1 MHIPLGD
8 FHMIIPHAFPCAL
21 CPPKDETFFQPLS
34 PLGEVHS
41 RKFRDQPTLLGLTK
55 CFRCGLIRGSSR
67 SGLADFNLVIGDYKM
82 AKAATLPKV
91 SLDSKFKVG
100 RKSYTM
106 ADAIAQGVACY
117 DQLYLIQEDQLNLY
131 RELGNILL
139 QIEALFGGD
148 KKAYGSFISTT
159 DMSNENISNADKYD
173 AKWIATHW
181 TKVQSLN
188 KSGKLSA
195 LGVSSIRKIV
205 LEAHPELR
213 KKPKNNSA
221 GNTSKGK
228 GGDDKQPSKAEEVIK
243 NTVFETVV
251 AKDEKELAEQVF
263 DALQAGGFKRSEFA
277 KELAKLFKK

>member
-1 MHIPLGD
+1 
-8 FHMIIPHAFPCAL
+8 
-21 CPPKDETFFQPLS
+21 
-34 PLGEVHS
+34 
-41 RKFRDQPTLLGLTK
+41 
-55 CFRCGLIRGSSR
+55 
-67 SGLADFNLVIGDYKM
+67 
-82 AKAATLPKV
+82 
-91 SLDSKFKVG
+91 
-100 RKSYTM
+100 M

>member
-1 MHIPLGD
+1 
-8 FHMIIPHAFPCAL
+8 
-21 CPPKDETFFQPLS
+21 
-34 PLGEVHS
+34 
-41 RKFRDQPTLLGLTK
+41 
-55 CFRCGLIRGSSR
+55 
-67 SGLADFNLVIGDYKM
+67 M

-159 DMSNENISNADKYD
+159 DMSNENISTADKYD

-243 NTVFETVV
+243 NTVFETVI

>member
-1 MHIPLGD
+1 
-8 FHMIIPHAFPCAL
+8 
-21 CPPKDETFFQPLS
+21 
-34 PLGEVHS
+34 
-41 RKFRDQPTLLGLTK
+41 
-55 CFRCGLIRGSSR
+55 
-67 SGLADFNLVIGDYKM
+67 M

>member
-1 MHIPLGD
+1 M
-8 FHMIIPHAFPCAL
+8 
-21 CPPKDETFFQPLS
+21 T
-34 PLGEVHS
+34 
-41 RKFRDQPTLLGLTK
+41 
-55 CFRCGLIRGSSR
+55 
-67 SGLADFNLVIGDYKM
+67 N
-82 AKAATLPKV
+82 AASQPKV
-91 SLDSKFKVG
+91 TLDSKFKVG

-117 DQLYLIQEDQLNLY
+117 DQLFLIQEDQLALY

-148 KKAYGSFISTT
+148 KKAYGSFISNT
-159 DMSNENISNADKYD
+159 DMSNENISTADKYD

-181 TKVQSLN
+181 TKVQKLN
-188 KSGKLSA
+188 KSGKLNS
-195 LGVSSIRKIV
+195 LGVSSIRKIT

-228 GGDDKQPSKAEEVIK
+228 PKGDPETTQAGNEVSTIK

-251 AKDEKELAEQVF
+251 AKNEKELAEQVL
-263 DALQAGGFKRSEFA
+263 DAIEAQGFNRTTFV
-277 KELAKLFKK
+277 KELAKLCK

>member
-1 MHIPLGD
+1 
-8 FHMIIPHAFPCAL
+8 
-21 CPPKDETFFQPLS
+21 
-34 PLGEVHS
+34 
-41 RKFRDQPTLLGLTK
+41 
-55 CFRCGLIRGSSR
+55 
-67 SGLADFNLVIGDYKM
+67 M

-91 SLDSKFKVG
+91 YLDSKFKVG

-159 DMSNENISNADKYD
+159 DMSNENISTADKYD

-243 NTVFETVV
+243 NTVFETVI
-251 AKDEKELAEQVF
+251 AKNEKELAEQVF

>member
-1 MHIPLGD
+1 
-8 FHMIIPHAFPCAL
+8 
-21 CPPKDETFFQPLS
+21 
-34 PLGEVHS
+34 
-41 RKFRDQPTLLGLTK
+41 
-55 CFRCGLIRGSSR
+55 
-67 SGLADFNLVIGDYKM
+67 M

-159 DMSNENISNADKYD
+159 DMSNENISTADKYD

-181 TKVQSLN
+181 TKVQNLN

-243 NTVFETVV
+243 NTVFETVI
-251 AKDEKELAEQVF
+251 AKNEKELAEQVF